1 MNGSEIITAA
11 IGADKAALMNRLHI
25 TSKQSR
31 ADAINAFGRR
41 AHDAAMSRHDAACNA
56 LNNVYWNDVA
66 GICRDCA
73 QFVITLH
80 EAGQVLDLSRDAIQ
94 SAAAAWEDAQ

>member
-1 MNGSEIITAA
+1 MNGNEIITAA
-11 IGADKAALMNRLHI
+11 ISADKAALMNRLHI
-25 TSKQSR
+25 TSKQSW
-31 ADAINAFGRR
+31 ADSRLTFNRR
-41 AHDAAMSRHDAACNA
+41 AYDAAMSRHDAACNA

-66 GICRDCA
+66 GICRDCK

-80 EAGQVLDLSRDAIQ
+80 EAGQVLGLSRDAIQ